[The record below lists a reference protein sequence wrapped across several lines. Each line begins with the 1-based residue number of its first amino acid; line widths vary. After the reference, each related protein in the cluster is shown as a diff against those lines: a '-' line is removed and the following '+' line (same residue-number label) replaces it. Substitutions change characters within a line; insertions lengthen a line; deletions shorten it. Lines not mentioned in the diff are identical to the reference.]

1 MIKTII
7 SDYDGVLIP
16 DEYRGAR
23 QFCPDVSWL
32 ESAETPYYIEP
43 DNDRFWDEVRS
54 MWNVSFSNQV
64 LADLY
69 NQEDQEQRDHEQ
81 KVLATYAA
89 LKSQRSLFLLSNQLK
104 HRADYI
110 RNKPS
115 MKIFDQL
122 YFSNEMG
129 LAKPDAAIFLTVVK
143 GHGLKPEETLF
154 IDDRRENLE
163 TAKAL
168 GMQTVLFEDLSAL
181 AKIEEVVKGVGA
193 K

>member
-32 ESAETPYYIEP
+32 ESAETLYYIKP
-43 DNDRFWDEVRS
+43 DNNRFWDEVRS
-54 MWNVSFSNQV
+54 RWSLSLPNQV

-69 NQEDQEQRDHEQ
+69 NQEDQKQRDHEQ
-81 KVLATYAA
+81 KVLATYTA
-89 LKSQRSLFLLSNQLK
+89 LKSQRSLFLLSNQMK

-110 RNKPS
+110 RNKSS

-129 LAKPDAAIFLTVVK
+129 LAKPDPAIFLTVIK
-143 GHGLKPEETLF
+143 EHGLKPEETLF
-154 IDDRRENLE
+154 IDDRQENLDA
-163 TAKAL
+163 AKAL
-168 GMQTVLFEDLSAL
+168 GMQVVLFEDLSAL
-181 AKIEEVVKGVGA
+181 ARIEEVVRGPGS
-193 K
+193 